1 MLFQFTS
8 HCGKWPRNQW
18 RVEQDLH
25 NEGPNVA
32 AQELGLYSLGNKE
45 PSQIFKQLNDI
56 IGGNVA
62 WRNVLWLELRDKGSG
77 PTHSFLW
84 ASRLTSPGLGKF

>member
-1 MLFQFTS
+1 MVKLFQFGEEKVAKKETWAFRVSEVGKSSMLFGFKS

-32 AQELGLYSLGNKE
+32 AQEFGLYSLGSKE
-45 PSQIFKQLNDI
+45 SFQIFKELNDI
-56 IGGNVA
+56 VVF
-62 WRNVLWLELRDKGSG
+62 RS
-77 PTHSFLW
+77 
-84 ASRLTSPGLGKF
+84 